1 MADGYQADYSGI
13 GDMLTASF
21 MVAEMRRRAEKMK
34 VFAEGIAPVDEDGP
48 HPGRYK
54 ASFHVESGVQRRKTR
69 RAFGRLYNDSPEAI
83 WVEFVPRKLGPPHRV
98 LGRSLDAARD

>member
-13 GDMLTASF
+13 GRLLTSPG

-34 VFAEGIAPVDEDGP
+34 VYAESIAPVDEHGP

-54 ASFHVESGVQRRKTR
+54 ASFHVESGVQRRKTS
-69 RAFGRLYNDSPEAI
+69 RAFGRLYNDSPEAFY
-83 WVEFVPRKLGPPHRV
+83 VEFGTSRTPRHRV